1 MRLRSALVPLALLAA
16 ACGPATPAEVAQTP
30 CPTAT
35 PTASVAPDASGA
47 PTGTAAAS
55 AGYAGHGAASVPPEV
70 LAKYAAPRLPPE
82 VSRRIQALLD
92 VRAPGGG
99 FLTPDAKQLFFT
111 WTITGVRQV
120 WRLEGPQRFPTQ
132 LTGGEDPTMAADI
145 TPDGKALIVQRDRK
159 GEEYPG
165 LYLLDP
171 KGGALTT
178 ISHKPKV
185 QTHYQFTT
193 DDSRWIYFRAN
204 DKKPE
209 NYAIYRYDVAAKQT
223 ETVFE
228 QDGIWSVADHLGTD
242 KLLLVK
248 EVGSNMEEL
257 FEYDVPKKALTP
269 LFGQGE
275 RENYEAAFGA
285 KPGEIVVLTPK
296 LGEYRRLYTFTAA
309 DKKFTPISADIKHDV
324 SAFRV
329 DPARTR
335 IVYTVNEGG
344 YTRLHAL
351 DAKTLKEIKLPKLP
365 EADHVSHVSTTR
377 DGKYSTLSVDP
388 GTAPPQS
395 YVLEWKSGKLTKWHS
410 PSAPELDTSTFA
422 RASLESYPAR
432 DGTSIPMFVRRPAGC
447 DKAATPCPVIVS
459 FHGGPEGQA
468 MPGFNVRA
476 EIFVGAGFVYA
487 EPNVRGSDGYGK
499 TWLHADDG
507 AKRLAIITDIEDA
520 AKHVRSK
527 WAVGGKAPKVGVAG
541 GSYGGYS
548 TLVAMTMF
556 AGAYDAGASVVGIS
570 NLYSFLMNTA
580 PYRRIL
586 RISEYGDPE
595 KEKDMLLK
603 LSPTTYVDKVAAP
616 LLLIQGATDPRVP
629 VGEAVQIKAQLDAKK
644 TPSELIIFPDE
655 GHGAQKRENQVLQFG
670 HMVRFFEEHLLGKK

>member
-1 MRLRSALVPLALLAA
+1 MRTRSALSVLLLGFAS
-16 ACGPATPAEVAQTP
+16 ACGPTAPPEVAQTP
-30 CPTAT
+30 CPTGSAVASAAPVT
-35 PTASVAPDASGA
+35 SATAS
-47 PTGTAAAS
+47 AAAS
-55 AGYAGHGAASVPPEV
+55 AGYAGHGVASLSPEV
-70 LAKYAAPRLPPE
+70 LAKYAPPRLPPD
-82 VSRRIQALLD
+82 VSRRIQSMLD
-92 VRAPGGG
+92 VRAPSGGI
-99 FLTPDAKQLFFT
+99 LTPDGKQLFFT
-111 WTITGVRQV
+111 WTITGIRQI
-120 WRLEGPQRFPTQ
+120 WRLEGPQRFPAQ
-132 LTGGEDPTMAADI
+132 LTGGEDPTSIADV
-145 TPDGKALIVQRDRK
+145 TPDGKSLIVQRDRK

-185 QTHYQFTT
+185 QTQYLFTT
-193 DDSRWIYFRAN
+193 DDSKYVYFRAN

-209 NYAIYRYDVAAKQT
+209 NYGIFRYDLATKQT

-228 QDGIWSVADHLGTD
+228 QDGIWRVADHQGTER
-242 KLLLVK
+242 LLLVK
-248 EVGSNMEEL
+248 EVGSNMEEMY
-257 FEYDVPKKALTP
+257 EYEVSKKALTP

-275 RENYEAAFGA
+275 RENHEAAYGA
-285 KPGEIVVLTPK
+285 KAGQILVLTPK

-309 DKKFTPISADIKHDV
+309 DKKMTPVTPDIKHDV
-324 SAFRV
+324 ASFSIE
-329 DPARTR
+329 PAKTR
-335 IVYTVNEGG
+335 IVYTTNEGG

-365 EADHVSHVSTTR
+365 EADHVSHVSTTP

-395 YVLEWKSGKLTKWHS
+395 YVLEWKSGKLVKWHS

-422 RASLESYPAR
+422 RATLESYPAR
-432 DGTSIPMFVRRPAGC
+432 DGAQIPMFVRRPASC
-447 DKAATPCPVIVS
+447 QKPCPVIVM

-468 MPGFNVRA
+468 LPGFSARA
-476 EIFVGAGFVYA
+476 QIFVDAGFTLV
-487 EPNVRGSDGYGK
+487 EPNVRGSDGYGR

-520 AKHVRSK
+520 SKHIRAK
-527 WAVGGKAPKVGVAG
+527 WAEGGKAPRVGVAG

-548 TLVAMTMF
+548 TLIAMTMF

-570 NLYSFLMNTA
+570 SLYSFLMNTA

-595 KEKDMLLK
+595 KEKDMLMK
-603 LSPTTYVDKVAAP
+603 LSPTTYVDKVNAP

-629 VGEAVQIKAQLDAKK
+629 AGEAVQIKDALDAKK

-655 GHGAQKRENQVLQFG
+655 GHGAQKRENQVLQYG
-670 HMVRFFEEHLLGKK
+670 HMVRFFQEHLLGKK